1 MAPVS
6 RSIGFSGALLASLF
20 LQAPAAAD
28 EAPRL
33 SLPIACEPGKT
44 CFIQSYVDMDSG
56 PGSRDF
62 ACGAATYEGHKG
74 TDFRLLSTERAQSKV
89 AVLASADGTIKGGR
103 DGMPDVFARQI
114 GLDALKGREC
124 GNGVVIDHGQGW
136 ETQYCHML
144 KGSVATKPG
153 DRVKR
158 GQRLG
163 DVGYSGQAD
172 FAHVHLEIRH
182 NGKTVD
188 PFSGLEP
195 DSPCSAEAASKPG
208 LWDEPAVKAF
218 AYANG
223 QIIQAAFSGAL
234 PNLDALEVSD
244 SAPPPTRTS
253 GQLVFFVRMTN
264 LRAGDRI
271 RVSINGPDGFAVDNT
286 SEPLDRN
293 KATFLSYAGKKLT
306 AAAWPRGRYKG
317 AGKILRGETVVTE
330 TSAEV
335 DLTD

>member
-1 MAPVS
+1 MAIARQLFRVPWVMLA
-6 RSIGFSGALLASLF
+6 SIG
-20 LQAPAAAD
+20 LQSPVLAD
-28 EAPRL
+28 ESPRL
-33 SLPIACEPGKT
+33 SLPLACEPGKT

-56 PGSRDF
+56 TGVRDF
-62 ACGAATYEGHKG
+62 ACGTATYEGHKG

-124 GNGVVIDHGQGW
+124 GNGVVVDHGQGW

-144 KGSVATKPG
+144 KGSVALKTG
-153 DRVKR
+153 DAVKR

-163 DVGYSGQAD
+163 DIGYSGQAD
-172 FAHVHLEIRH
+172 FAHVHLEVRH
-182 NGKTVD
+182 NSKIVD

-195 DSPCSAEAASKPG
+195 DSACSADATSKPG
-208 LWDEPAVKAF
+208 LWDAAAVKAF

-244 SAPPPTRTS
+244 SAQPPTRNS
-253 GQLVFFVRMTN
+253 AQLVFFARMTN

-271 RVSINGPDGFAVDNT
+271 RVSVNGPGNFAIDNT

-293 KATFLSYAGKKLT
+293 KSTYLSYAGKKLT
-306 AAAWPRGRYKG
+306 ATAWPQGRYKG
-317 AGKILRGETVVTE
+317 TAKILRGEAVV
-330 TSAEV
+330 SEV
-335 DLTD
+335 NAQLDLAD